1 MCGPGLWSPQESH
14 RGSWF
19 PRQHRFP
26 NGVLHSAQG
35 LPTRQG
41 PKSHLGCT
49 PAPCSCTGNC
59 VLQTVFVPED
69 STLLRRQSY
78 RQHQPLKG
86 PRVLSFRL
94 SQCLF
99 FGGTYTDTGAHREA
113 CQKSHSKNNA
123 PPQKKQCFPTFV
135 PLLGSGWMSS
145 QSGFVCGRSC
155 FWLDILFHRVWG
167 VLRLRWTDGVLAFP
181 RSTWGVVFLSDHIS
195 LL

>member
-49 PAPCSCTGNC
+49 PATCSCTGNC

-78 RQHQPLKG
+78 RQHQPIKG

-123 PPQKKQCFPTFV
+123 PPPKKAVFPYLCA
-135 PLLGSGWMSS
+135 PS
-145 QSGFVCGRSC
+145 
-155 FWLDILFHRVWG
+155 RVWMDELTVG
-167 VLRLRWTDGVLAFP
+167 LCLRQKLLLVGHPFP
-181 RSTWGVVFLSDHIS
+181 RGVGRPPSAMDRRRPGLSEKHLGCG
-195 LL
+195 LLV